1 MRSFIL
7 IKAFLLCSYSWVS
20 VSGSESQTVQVQ
32 PGEEITPLCPNISTT
47 PTQTDWLRLV
57 NRTKSSCVSSL
68 YESEGSPSFCHGFQ
82 NGKYE
87 MSSNVSTVFLKIKHV
102 DLSDSGLYFCGFY
115 IKKHTVIAEVIELSV
130 QGETSDGRIN
140 LITVILGSLTVLLTI
155 VIVGLAVK
163 IRKLQTGTR
172 NNRGPDHLNYAALSF
187 QAKPKRNRRP
197 ASERQLEPNDTS
209 ETAAQHGTDALTYSS
224 AFMLLYVDRRLKE
237 SQ

>member
-1 MRSFIL
+1 MRSFSL
-7 IKAFLLCSYSWVS
+7 IKAFLLCCVS

-32 PGEEITPLCPNISTT
+32 PGEEINLLCPNISTT

-68 YESEGSPSFCHGFQ
+68 YESDGSPSFCHGFQ
-82 NGKYE
+82 NGEYE

-115 IKKHTVIAEVIELSV
+115 IKKHTVIAKVIELSV
-130 QGETSDGRIN
+130 QDESDRRIN

-187 QAKPKRNRRP
+187 QTRRSRTP
-197 ASERQLEPNDTS
+197 EV
-209 ETAAQHGTDALTYSS
+209 ETRVSYTAC
-224 AFMLLYVDRRLKE
+224 R
-237 SQ
+237 